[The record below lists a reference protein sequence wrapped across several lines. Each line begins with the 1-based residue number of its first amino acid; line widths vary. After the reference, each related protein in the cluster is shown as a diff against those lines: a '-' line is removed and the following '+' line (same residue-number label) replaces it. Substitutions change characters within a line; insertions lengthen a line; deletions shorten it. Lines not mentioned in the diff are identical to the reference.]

1 MTVESQTSA
10 KPPVAPR
17 GGAAGDVQARVM
29 LVALCLLWGV
39 TWPAMKIALT
49 EIPPLSMRTLTAAA
63 GAVTLLVVCLA
74 MRTRLRVPAHAWG
87 HVVAIAILNIGAFS
101 LLTAYA
107 QIAAATS
114 RVTILIYTMPIWA
127 VLLAW
132 IVLGERPNQRQLLAV
147 VLCAL
152 GLVILIAPVAAKGVP
167 LGLLLAVLGGA
178 SWGAG
183 TVYVKW
189 ARLDID
195 PLALAFWQL
204 VVTLLLIAGC
214 LAMFDGRLDLDRA
227 HAPALLAAA
236 FAGIVGSGIAYALW
250 FAIVRRLSAAT
261 ASLGAL
267 GIPVVGVLATVLMVG
282 ERPTVTDL
290 VGFGLILAA
299 SACVLWVPAAAAR
312 NAKAATR

>member
-1 MTVESQTSA
+1 MRT
-10 KPPVAPR
+10 
-17 GGAAGDVQARVM
+17 GNGAAGDTQARLM
-29 LVALCLLWGV
+29 LIALCLLWGL
-39 TWPAMKIALT
+39 TWPAMKIALA

-63 GAVTLLVVCLA
+63 GAITLLVMCLA
-74 MRTRLRVPAHAWG
+74 TRTRLRVPARAWG
-87 HVVAIAILNIGAFS
+87 HVVIIACLNIGAFS

-132 IVLGERPNQRQLLAV
+132 LVLRETPNARQLVAV
-147 VLCAL
+147 ILCAL
-152 GLVILIAPVAAKGVP
+152 GLVVLIAPLAASGVP
-167 LGLLLAVLGGA
+167 FGLLLAVAAGA

-189 ARLDID
+189 ARLGID

-204 VVTLLLIAGC
+204 VIALLMIAAA
-214 LAMFDGRLDLDRA
+214 LLVFDGRLDLDRA
-227 HAPALLAAA
+227 DARALLATA
-236 FAGIVGSGIAYALW
+236 FSGVVGSGIAYALW

-267 GIPVVGVLATVLMVG
+267 GIPVVGVLATVLMIG
-282 ERPTVTDL
+282 ERPTITDL

-312 NAKAATR
+312 RAKAATP